1 MYIRSTQTRNTMTGE
16 RYRTHR
22 LVKSERVGGKVK
34 QTTLLNL
41 GRYFTIEQ
49 ALWPLLC
56 ARVEEFLGGQAALVP
71 VDCPPEVER
80 EAQHIASQLLVRQQT
95 VSTPENADKPAT
107 DVQAV
112 DVESLELLNPRSV
125 GVEALALWAMQQ
137 IDLTGLL
144 ESLSL
149 NGPLRSAA
157 VASIIGRMA
166 APASEHATY
175 GWLTQRSAL
184 GELLEVDFEAMPLM
198 TLYRASDA
206 LLKHRD
212 AIERQVFSRISG
224 LFGFSTT
231 VTLYDLTNTYM
242 EGGASVNPKAKHGRS
257 KEKRTDCPLVTL
269 ALVLDGSGFVRESRS
284 FEGNVTEGDTLE
296 QMLSTLNVQKG
307 ALVVMDAGIAKE
319 ENLQWLHDND
329 YRYLAV
335 SREKSRQ
342 FDSEQAVAIENAA
355 GETVRLQKIIDED
368 AGEARLYCHS
378 EAREQKEQAIA
389 KRFADKF
396 EAGLQKL
403 HDGLS
408 KPRCEKKVAKLWERI
423 GRLKE
428 KSRGMGQ
435 HYHIEIQA
443 DESGEKAVAITW
455 QQQPV
460 ADTLLTD
467 PGVYCLRSNI
477 LAWDEE
483 IFWRTYIMLT
493 DLEAVFRS
501 LKSELGLRPVYHYSE
516 DRVDG
521 HLFITVLAYQLVQV
535 IRKRLA
541 EHGIH
546 ARWQTLRNL
555 LNGQQR
561 VTATFRRADG
571 LALHVRKTTRAEP
584 EQLKIYQALG
594 LNPAAGGV
602 KKMVI

>member
-1 MYIRSTQTRNTMTGE
+1 MTGE
-16 RYRTHR
+16 RYFTHR
-22 LVKSERVGGKVK
+22 LVASERVGDKVK
-34 QTTLLNL
+34 QKTLLNL
-41 GRYFTIEQ
+41 GRHFAIEQ
-49 ALWPLLC
+49 ADWPLLC
-56 ARVEEFLGGQAALVP
+56 ARIEELLGGQAPLVP
-71 VDCPPEVER
+71 VACEAAVER
-80 EAQHIASQLLVRQQT
+80 EAQRIVAQLLARQQ
-95 VSTPENADKPAT
+95 SEPEDADKPVA

-112 DVESLELLNPRSV
+112 DVDSLEQVNPRAV
-125 GVEALALWAMQQ
+125 GVEALGLWAMQQ
-137 IDLTGLL
+137 IDFVPLL
-144 ESLSL
+144 ESLGL
-149 NGPLRSAA
+149 NGPLRTAT

-175 GWLTQRSAL
+175 TWLTQRSAL
-184 GELLEVDFEAMPLM
+184 GELLDVDFSAMPLM

-212 AIERQVFSRISG
+212 AIEHQVFSRIAG
-224 LFGFSTT
+224 LFGFETT

-242 EGGASVNPKAKHGRS
+242 EGSGAANPKAKHGRS
-257 KEKRTDCPLVTL
+257 KEKRRDCPLVTL
-269 ALVLDGSGFVRESRS
+269 ALVLDSSGFVRESRS
-284 FEGNVTEGDTLE
+284 FAGNVVEGDTLE
-296 QMLSTLNVQKG
+296 HMLTALNAPKG

-319 ENLQWLHDND
+319 QNLKWLRDNG

-342 FDSEQAVAIENAA
+342 FDPEQAIAIDNAA
-355 GETVRLQKIIDED
+355 GETVRLQKIVDEE

-378 EAREQKEQAIA
+378 EAREKKETAIA

-396 EAGLQKL
+396 EAELKKL
-403 HDGLS
+403 HEGLS
-408 KPRCEKKVAKLWERI
+408 KPRCEKKVVKLWERI
-423 GRLKE
+423 GRLKA
-428 KSRGMGQ
+428 KSHGMGQ

-443 DESGEKAVAITW
+443 DDSGEKAVAITW
-455 QQQPV
+455 EQRPV

-483 IFWRTYIMLT
+483 TFWRTYIMLT

-501 LKSELGLRPVYHYSE
+501 LKSELGLRPVYHYTE

-521 HLFITVLAYQLVQV
+521 HLFITVLAYQFVQI

-541 EHGIH
+541 EKGIH
-546 ARWQTLRNL
+546 SRWQTLRNL

-571 LALHVRKTTRAEP
+571 LTLHVRKTTRAEP
-584 EQLKIYQALG
+584 EQLKIYEALG
-594 LNPAAGGV
+594 LNPAPGGT
-602 KKMVI
+602 KKMVV

>member
-1 MYIRSTQTRNTMTGE
+1 MYIRRTQSRNTMSGE
-16 RYRTHR
+16 RYFTHR
-22 LVKSERVGGKVK
+22 LVASERVGDKVK
-34 QTTLLNL
+34 QKTLLNL
-41 GRYFTIEQ
+41 GRHFAIEQ
-49 ALWPLLC
+49 ADWPLLC
-56 ARVEEFLGGQAALVP
+56 ARIEELLGGQAPLVP
-71 VDCPPEVER
+71 VACELAVER
-80 EAQHIASQLLVRQQT
+80 EAQRIVAQLLARQQT
-95 VSTPENADKPAT
+95 EPEDADKPVA
-107 DVQAV
+107 DVQEV
-112 DVESLELLNPRSV
+112 DVESLEMVNPRTV
-125 GVEALALWAMQQ
+125 GVEALGLWAMQQ
-137 IDLTGLL
+137 IDLPGLL
-144 ESLSL
+144 ESLGL

-175 GWLTQRSAL
+175 EWLTQRSAL
-184 GELLEVDFEAMPLM
+184 GELLDVDFSAMPLM
-198 TLYRASDA
+198 KLYRASDA
-206 LLKHRD
+206 LLKHRST
-212 AIERQVFSRISG
+212 IEHHVFSRVTE
-224 LFGFSTT
+224 LFGFDTT

-242 EGGASVNPKAKHGRS
+242 EGDASANPKAKHGRS
-257 KEKRTDCPLVTL
+257 KEKRRDCPLVTL
-269 ALVLDGSGFVRESRS
+269 ALVLDSSGFVRESRS
-284 FEGNVTEGDTLE
+284 FAGNVAEGDTLA
-296 QMLSTLNVQKG
+296 QMLTALKVPKG

-319 ENLQWLHDND
+319 ENLTWLRDNG

-342 FDSEQAVAIENAA
+342 FDPEQAVAIENAG
-355 GETVRLQKIIDED
+355 GETVRLQKIIDEE

-378 EAREQKEQAIA
+378 EARERKEEAIA

-428 KSRGMGQ
+428 KSHGMAQ
-435 HYHIEIQA
+435 HYHIEIQ
-443 DESGEKAVAITW
+443 DDGNGKATAITW

-483 IFWRTYIMLT
+483 VFWRTYIMLT

-501 LKSELGLRPVYHYSE
+501 LKSELGLRPVYHYTE

-521 HLFITVLAYQLVQV
+521 HLFITVLAYQLVQI

-541 EHGIH
+541 EKGIH
-546 ARWQTLRNL
+546 ARWQTLRNR
-555 LNGQQR
+555 LNSQQR

-571 LALHVRKTTRAEP
+571 LTLHVRKATRAEP
-584 EQLKIYQALG
+584 EQLTIYEALG
-594 LNPAAGGV
+594 FNPAPGGT
-602 KKMVI
+602 KKMVV